1 MFNNVSEAL
10 LKATLLKRD
19 EQVVYKIVGIQPDPM
34 NHGKWSIPAAKNV
47 PPTDQIW
54 DEEKQEYVEIAAVKT
69 FDAEGN
75 HTYHDI
81 FFYGSQGGHLILRG
95 GNAVDQ
101 EIHSYLSLCNYNGS
115 NPKRDTSKESY
126 FELVDEKSKSEQEIK
141 VRNLKREALNIS
153 SDLSAEDVKNYIA
166 AMGQDDNRPI
176 SVLRN
181 QLENLADNDPKS
193 FLELVN
199 NKQAIMKATLNRAI
213 KKGIIVFDEEQSKF
227 SWPNGEVIT
236 VTARTT
242 GGDAVEDLLA
252 YCVGNAK
259 GEKVFQTIQTKS
271 KK

>member
-1 MFNNVSEAL
+1 M
-10 LKATLLKRD
+10 LKPN
-19 EQVVYKIVGIQPDPM
+19 EQVMFRVSGIQQNPMDPT
-34 NHGKWSIPAAKNV
+34 KWSIPAAKNV
-47 PPTDQIW
+47 PPIDQIW
-54 DEEKQEYVEIAAVKT
+54 DEEKQEFIDIAAVKNFNSEGDHT
-69 FDAEGN
+69 FHEI
-75 HTYHDI
+75 Y
-81 FFYGSQGGHLILRG
+81 FYGNQGGHLILRG
-95 GNAVDQ
+95 GRAIDQ
-101 EIHSYLSLCNYNGS
+101 ELYSYLTLSNYNGS
-115 NPKRDTSKESY
+115 NPNRDESKEIY
-126 FELVDEKSKSEQEIK
+126 FTLVDEKSKSEQEIK

-153 SDLSAEDVKNYIA
+153 SDLSADDVKNYIA

-176 SVLRN
+176 TVLRN
-181 QLENLADNDPKS
+181 DLETLADNDPKS

-199 NKQAIMKATLNRAI
+199 NKQAVMKATLNRAI